1 LFPRIYLSKGAG
13 FSKGAGDITQN
24 IFRYYNLTLFKNPEL
39 LFDKLSK
46 YLSLQVLAAIIL
58 GVVTGIYYPEFAV
71 KTRIIATL
79 FVSVIEPFVAPVIFL
94 TIVTLFGGI
103 IDLKGAG
110 RISLKSFIYF
120 EIITT
125 LAIIFGIGSA
135 MVIHPGRIDRSKLMA
150 VMPAEVNSR
159 LHGSWINQ
167 LIADYMIVFFISA
180 IIIGLLINRSAYK
193 NEAIDFLDRM
203 RNLVFKVLRYIF
215 LLAPLA
221 AFSGIAYTV
230 GRFGVDT
237 LLPIGKLVA
246 GTYIT
251 LFLFVFVVLG
261 GLLAIYKVS
270 IFSFIKSIK
279 QELLWV
285 LGTSSSSSV
294 LPLLMEKLESMGYK
308 RSVVSLVT
316 VTGNSFNLTGTSLY
330 LGMGVIFLA
339 QLYNITFSFSELIGI
354 ILVMMVTSKGAS
366 GIPGTGFIALA
377 TTIGT
382 IHKIPVEG
390 LAFLLS
396 IDRFM
401 SEARALTN
409 TIGHGVATVVISHTE
424 INTALPRQ
432 KI

>member
-1 LFPRIYLSKGAG
+1 MFTRIYLND
-13 FSKGAGDITQN
+13 GAGDPILN
-24 IFRYYNLTLFKNPEL
+24 YFRNYDLTLFKNL
-39 LFDKLSK
+39 KVLSDKLTQ
-46 YLSLQVLAAIIL
+46 YLSLQVLAAIVL
-58 GVVTGIYYPEFAV
+58 GVLTGIYFPGFAV

-79 FVSVIEPFVAPVIFL
+79 FVSIIEPFVAPVIFL

-125 LAIIFGIGSA
+125 LAIVFGICSA

-150 VMPAEVNSR
+150 VMPAEVSGRLNS
-159 LHGSWINQ
+159 SWINQ
-167 LIADYMIVFFISA
+167 LISDYMIVFFVAA
-180 IIIGLLINRSAYK
+180 IVIGILINKSPFK
-193 NEAIDFLDRM
+193 NKAIEFLDSA
-203 RNLVFKVLRYIF
+203 RNLVFKTLRYIF

-221 AFSGIAYTV
+221 AYSGIAYTV

-261 GLLAIYKVS
+261 GILAMYKVS
-270 IFSFIKSIK
+270 IFNFIKSIK

-339 QLYNITFSFSELIGI
+339 QLYNITFSLSELAGI

-377 TTIGT
+377 TTVGT
-382 IHKIPVEG
+382 IHQIPVEG

-409 TIGHGVATVVISHTE
+409 TIGHGVATVVISHSE
-424 INTALPRQ
+424 INTTLPRQ
-432 KI
+432 NI

>member
-1 LFPRIYLSKGAG
+1 M
-13 FSKGAGDITQN
+13 DINLHYFTQ
-24 IFRYYNLTLFKNPEL
+24 YNLTLFKNL
-39 LFDKLSK
+39 DKLLDQLNK
-46 YLSLQVLAAIIL
+46 YLSLQVLAAIVL
-58 GVVTGIYYPEFAV
+58 GVMAGIYLPGFAV

-135 MVIHPGRIDRSKLMA
+135 MVIHPGRIERSKLMA
-150 VMPAEVNSR
+150 VMPAEMSGR
-159 LHGSWINQ
+159 LNGSWINQ
-167 LIADYMIVFFISA
+167 LIAQYMLVFFIGA
-180 IIIGLLINRSAYK
+180 IIIGLLINRSPYK
-193 NEAIDFLDRM
+193 NEAIEFLDRM
-203 RNLVFKVLRYIF
+203 RNVVFKVLRYIF
-215 LLAPLA
+215 LFAPFA

-230 GRFGVDT
+230 GRFGIDT

-261 GLLAIYKVS
+261 GILAIYKVS
-270 IFSFIKSIK
+270 IFSFIKSLK
-279 QELLWV
+279 QELIYV

-339 QLYNITFSFSELIGI
+339 QLYNITFSFSELTGI

-377 TTIGT
+377 TTVGT
-382 IHKIPVEG
+382 IHQIPVEG

-409 TIGHGVATVVISHTE
+409 TIGHGVATVIISNSE
-424 INTALPRQ
+424 IATALPS
-432 KI
+432 KDIS

>member
-1 LFPRIYLSKGAG
+1 M
-13 FSKGAGDITQN
+13 DINLHYFTQ
-24 IFRYYNLTLFKNPEL
+24 YNLTLFKNL
-39 LFDKLSK
+39 DKLLDQLNK
-46 YLSLQVLAAIIL
+46 YLSLQVLAAIVL
-58 GVVTGIYYPEFAV
+58 GVMAGIYLPGFAV

-135 MVIHPGRIDRSKLMA
+135 MVIHPGRIERSKLMA
-150 VMPAEVNSR
+150 VMPAEMSGR
-159 LHGSWINQ
+159 LNGSWINQ
-167 LIADYMIVFFISA
+167 LIAQYMLVFFIGA
-180 IIIGLLINRSAYK
+180 IIIGLLINRSPYK
-193 NEAIDFLDRM
+193 NEAIEFLDRM
-203 RNLVFKVLRYIF
+203 RNVVFKVLRYIF
-215 LLAPLA
+215 LFAPFA

-230 GRFGVDT
+230 GRFGIDT

-261 GLLAIYKVS
+261 GILAIYKVS
-270 IFSFIKSIK
+270 IFSFIKSLK
-279 QELLWV
+279 QELIYV

-339 QLYNITFSFSELIGI
+339 QLYNITFSFSELTGI

-377 TTIGT
+377 TTVGT
-382 IHKIPVEG
+382 IHQIPVEG

-409 TIGHGVATVVISHTE
+409 TIGHGVATVIISNSE
-424 INTALPRQ
+424 IATALPPQ

>member
-1 LFPRIYLSKGAG
+1 V
-13 FSKGAGDITQN
+13 DINLHYFTQ
-24 IFRYYNLTLFKNPEL
+24 YNLTLFKNL
-39 LFDKLSK
+39 DKLLDQLNK
-46 YLSLQVLAAIIL
+46 YLSLQVLAAIVL
-58 GVVTGIYYPEFAV
+58 GVMAGIYLPGFAV

-135 MVIHPGRIDRSKLMA
+135 MVIHPGRIERSKLMA
-150 VMPAEVNSR
+150 VMPAEMSGR
-159 LHGSWINQ
+159 LNGSWINQ
-167 LIADYMIVFFISA
+167 LIAQYMLVFFIGA
-180 IIIGLLINRSAYK
+180 IIIGLLINRSPYK
-193 NEAIDFLDRM
+193 NEAIEFLDRM
-203 RNLVFKVLRYIF
+203 RNVVFKVLRYIF
-215 LLAPLA
+215 LFAPFA

-230 GRFGVDT
+230 GRFGIDT

-261 GLLAIYKVS
+261 GILAIYKVS
-270 IFSFIKSIK
+270 IFSFIKSLK
-279 QELLWV
+279 QELIYV

-339 QLYNITFSFSELIGI
+339 QLYNITFSFSELTGI

-377 TTIGT
+377 TTVGT
-382 IHKIPVEG
+382 IHQIPVEG

-409 TIGHGVATVVISHTE
+409 TIGHGVATVIISNSE
-424 INTALPRQ
+424 IATALPPQ

>member
-1 LFPRIYLSKGAG
+1 MFPRILLSEGTGIVPKRL
-13 FSKGAGDITQN
+13 S
-24 IFRYYNLTLFKNPEL
+24 YYNLTLHKNPDQ
-39 LFDKLSK
+39 LFDKLNK

-58 GVVTGIYYPEFAV
+58 GVVAGVYFPGFAV

-110 RISLKSFIYF
+110 RISLKSFVYF

-135 MVIHPGRIDRSKLMA
+135 MLIHPGRIDRSKLMA
-150 VMPAEVNSR
+150 VMPAELTGRSG
-159 LHGSWINQ
+159 GSWVNHMIS
-167 LIADYMIVFFISA
+167 DYMIVFFIAA
-180 IIIGLLINRSAYK
+180 IIIGLFINKSSYK
-193 NEAIDFLDRM
+193 NEAIAFLESM

-230 GRFGVDT
+230 GRFGIDT

-251 LFLFVFVVLG
+251 LFLFVFIVLG
-261 GLLAIYKVS
+261 GILAMYKVG
-270 IFSFIKSIK
+270 IFSFIKSLK
-279 QELLWV
+279 QELFWV

-330 LGMGVIFLA
+330 MGMAVIFLA
-339 QLYNITFSFSELIGI
+339 QLYNITFSFSELTGI

-366 GIPGTGFIALA
+366 GIPGTGFIAL
-377 TTIGT
+377 TTTVGT
-382 IHKIPVEG
+382 IHQIPVEG

-409 TIGHGVATVVISHTE
+409 TIGHGVATVVISHSEITTE
-424 INTALPRQ
+424 LPRQ

>member
-1 LFPRIYLSKGAG
+1 M
-13 FSKGAGDITQN
+13 DINLHYFTQ
-24 IFRYYNLTLFKNPEL
+24 YNLTLFKNL
-39 LFDKLSK
+39 DKLLDQLNK
-46 YLSLQVLAAIIL
+46 YLSLQVLAAIVL
-58 GVVTGIYYPEFAV
+58 GVMAGIYLPGFAV

-135 MVIHPGRIDRSKLMA
+135 MVIHPGRIERSKLMA
-150 VMPAEVNSR
+150 VMPAEMSGR
-159 LHGSWINQ
+159 LNGSWINQ
-167 LIADYMIVFFISA
+167 LIAQYMLVFFIGA
-180 IIIGLLINRSAYK
+180 IIIGLLINRSRYK
-193 NEAIDFLDRM
+193 NEAIEFLDRM
-203 RNLVFKVLRYIF
+203 RNVVFKVLRYIF
-215 LLAPLA
+215 LFAPLA

-261 GLLAIYKVS
+261 GILAIYKVS
-270 IFSFIKSIK
+270 IFSFIKSLK
-279 QELLWV
+279 QELIYV

-339 QLYNITFSFSELIGI
+339 QLYNITFSFSELTGI

-377 TTIGT
+377 TTVGT
-382 IHKIPVEG
+382 IHQIPVEG

-409 TIGHGVATVVISHTE
+409 TIGHGVATVIISNSE
-424 INTALPRQ
+424 IATALPS
-432 KI
+432 KDIS

>member
-1 LFPRIYLSKGAG
+1 
-13 FSKGAGDITQN
+13 
-24 IFRYYNLTLFKNPEL
+24 LTLFKNPDPFIE
-39 LFDKLSK
+39 KLSK
-46 YLSLQVLAAIIL
+46 YLSLQVVAAIIL
-58 GVVTGIYYPEFAV
+58 GIATGVYFPEFAV
-71 KTRIIATL
+71 KTRIIATV

-94 TIVTLFGGI
+94 TVVTLFGGI
-103 IDLKGAG
+103 IDLKGVG

-120 EIITT
+120 ELITT
-125 LAIIFGIGSA
+125 FAIVFGMVSA
-135 MVIHPGRIDRSKLMA
+135 MIIHPGRIDRAKLTA
-150 VMPAEVNSR
+150 VLPSDFTGRIE
-159 LHGSWINQ
+159 GGWISLVTSN
-167 LIADYMIVFFISA
+167 YT
-180 IIIGLLINRSAYK
+180 IIFLLAAVITGLVINRSGYK
-193 NEAIDFLDRM
+193 TQAILVLDRM
-203 RNLVFKVLRYIF
+203 RNLVFKILHYIF

-230 GRFGVDT
+230 GKFGLNT

-246 GTYIT
+246 GTYMT
-251 LFLFVFVVLG
+251 LFLFIFLVFG
-261 GLLAIYKVS
+261 GILACYKVS

-294 LPLLMEKLESMGYK
+294 LPLLMEKLERMGYK

-316 VTGNSFNLTGTSLY
+316 VTGNSFNLTGTSVY
-330 LGMGVIFLA
+330 LGMGVIFLS
-339 QLYNITFSFSELIGI
+339 QLYNVSFTFSELAGI
-354 ILVMMVTSKGAS
+354 VLVMMVTSKGAS

-377 TTIGT
+377 TTVGT

-409 TIGHGVATVVISHTE
+409 TVGHGVATIVISQTE
-424 INTALPRQ
+424 VNTVLPSV
-432 KI
+432 KT